1 MTNPPLLSYLST
13 TRIADLDRDATVCV
27 QPIGAVEQHG
37 PHLPVATD
45 AVLAEY
51 IAREAAARSSA
62 PAWVL
67 PTLSYGTS
75 NEHLG
80 WTGTVS
86 LDTATLLAI
95 CRDVARSVRAS
106 GFTRL
111 VFVNGHGG
119 QTHLLSMVARDIR
132 LETGLHVV
140 NVMPGQLGHPD
151 GVTVSDSEWGI
162 HAGEL
167 ETSMMLHVAPE
178 LVDMTVAVAGGY
190 AAHEHFCASTLLTI
204 EDGISPAW
212 ITDDISPVNGV
223 IGDPRNATAEL
234 GKAIVEFQVAQ
245 LSEAF
250 TEIST
255 FSFPPAATALR
266 GS

>member
-1 MTNPPLLSYLST
+1 M
-13 TRIADLDRDATVCV
+13 CV

-45 AVLAEY
+45 SLLAEY
-51 IAREAAARSSA
+51 IARHAATQSTA

-86 LDTATLLAI
+86 LDTTTLLAV

-119 QTHLLSMVARDIR
+119 QTHLLSMVAREIHI
-132 LETGLHVV
+132 EFGLHVV
-140 NVMPGQLGHPD
+140 NVMPGQLGEPD
-151 GVTVSDSEWGI
+151 GVVVSDAEWGI

-178 LVDMTVAVAGGY
+178 LVDMSAAVAGGHE
-190 AAHEHFCASTLLTI
+190 AHELFDTSPLLTI
-204 EDGISPAW
+204 ENGISPAW
-212 ITDDISPVNGV
+212 ITDDISPGNGV
-223 IGDPRNATAEL
+223 IGDARHASAEI
-234 GKAIVEFQVAQ
+234 GRAVIEFQVAQ
-245 LSEAF
+245 LAKAF
-250 TEIST
+250 AEIST
-255 FSFPPAATALR
+255 FAFPPARSALR
-266 GS
+266 GH

>member
-1 MTNPPLLSYLST
+1 MTRVPLLAHLPT
-13 TRIADLDRDATVCV
+13 TRIDDLDRENAVVV

-37 PHLPVATD
+37 PHLPVGTD
-45 AVLAEY
+45 ALLAEY
-51 IAREAAARSSA
+51 IAREGASRSTA

-86 LDTATLLAI
+86 LDTATLLAVG
-95 CRDVARSVRAS
+95 RDIARSVHAS

-119 QTHLLSMVARDIR
+119 QTHLLSMLARDIR
-132 LETGLHVV
+132 VEFGLQVV
-140 NVMPGQLGHPD
+140 NVMPGQLGVPED
-151 GVTVSDSEWGI
+151 VTVADAEWGI

-167 ETSMMLHVAPE
+167 ETSMMMHVAPD
-178 LVDMTVAVAGGY
+178 LVDLEAAVVGGMS
-190 AAHEHFCASTLLTI
+190 AHELFTASTLLTI
-204 EDGISPAW
+204 ENGISPAW
-212 ITDDISPVNGV
+212 TTDDISPENGV
-223 IGDPRNATAEL
+223 IGDPRRSSAEL
-234 GKAIVEFQVAQ
+234 GRAVVEHQIDRLADA
-245 LSEAF
+245 L

-255 FSFPPAATALR
+255 FAFPTPRSR
-266 GS
+266 GL

>member
-1 MTNPPLLSYLST
+1 MTKRILLSHLST
-13 TRIADLDRDATVCV
+13 TRIAELDHDATVCV

-45 AVLAEY
+45 ALLAEY
-51 IAREAAARSSA
+51 VARGAAAQSTA

-67 PTLSYGTS
+67 PSLSYGTS

-86 LDTATLLAI
+86 LDTTTLLAV

-119 QTHLLSMVARDIR
+119 QTHLLSMVAREIR
-132 LETGLHVV
+132 IEFGLHVV
-140 NVMPGQLGHPD
+140 NVMPGQLGKPE
-151 GVTVSDSEWGI
+151 GVLVSDAEWGI

-167 ETSMMLHVAPE
+167 ETSMMLHVAPD
-178 LVDMTVAVAGGY
+178 LVDMNVAVAGGR
-190 AAHEHFCASTLLTI
+190 AAHDLFAASPLLTI

-223 IGDPRNATAEL
+223 IGDPRHASAEI
-234 GKAIVEFQVAQ
+234 GRAVVEFQIAR
-245 LSEAF
+245 LADAF
-250 TEIST
+250 AEIST
-255 FSFPPAATALR
+255 FDFPSTPPALR
-266 GS
+266 GL